1 MLIVAGVALLWAT
14 AVFGRL
20 GYLQLY
26 RHRDYLLRAQRQQQ
40 RIIEISPKRGAIFD
54 RNMHALAMSI
64 KVDSAFAIPNEIID
78 KPLAAQLL
86 SGVLGVPAD
95 VVEARLD
102 SSLNFVWIER
112 KLTAEKSEAITS
124 LNLKGVYTQA
134 ENKRFYPKADL
145 ASHVVGF
152 VDVDEKG
159 LGGVE
164 YALDSQV
171 RGKSEKI
178 VMMADAHQK
187 WFDGAEARRDRG
199 ADVVLTL
206 DEKIQYI
213 AERELAAAIA
223 RTHALNGTVIVMN
236 PNNGELLAV
245 ANWPTFDPNA
255 TTGIPA
261 EARMNRAVTA
271 SYEPGSTFK
280 LITLAAAFDQGLTNP
295 DEVIDCENGATYVA
309 GHKIHDHKRFGLMTV
324 SNILAQS
331 SDVGAI
337 KIAERLGASKFYDY
351 IRAFGFGAVTGVDL
365 PGEGRGQLHP
375 LANWSPIS
383 IGAVSMGQEVGVT
396 PIQLITAV
404 SAIANG
410 GTLYKPHI
418 VAEVRKGET
427 VLAREGLLAA
437 GEPRRVI
444 QPETAATLR
453 GLMEGVILNGTGK
466 LARLDGWTAAGKTG
480 SAQKID
486 PNTGRYSPTQL
497 IASFTGFAP
506 INNPAVAILVSL
518 DSPVGLH
525 EGGMVAAPV
534 FKRIA
539 EQVLP
544 YLDVTPNV
552 PVNQQLVQ
560 ASYKKHLQSE
570 PENLEDFTPADFMLL
585 PEQPEAVASSDAET
599 QAAKNF
605 APSSHLTLNV
615 TADEDTEISIPDFS
629 GKTMRDVTGMCL
641 RLGLDP
647 VLVGTNLATEQTP
660 AAGSQV
666 RRGSR
671 VTVQFGTPPVKSTT
685 TARAVRTQKPLPV
698 SQPLKASSPLQAQPL
713 QISQARR
720 AQSLKVSRQS
730 KASRISKAARK
741 HTRHR
746 Y

>member
-1 MLIVAGVALLWAT
+1 MQQTRAHVRLLIVAGVALLWAT

-26 RHRDYLLRAQRQQQ
+26 RHGDYLLRAQRQQQ
-40 RIIEISPKRGAIFD
+40 RIIEISPKRGAIYD

-64 KVDSAFAIPNEIID
+64 KVDSAFAIPNEIKD
-78 KPLAAQLL
+78 KALAAQLL
-86 SGVLGVPAD
+86 SGVLGIPAD
-95 VVEARLD
+95 LVESRLE
-102 SSLNFVWIER
+102 SSQNFVWIER
-112 KLTAEKSEAITS
+112 KLTPEKSEAIIA

-159 LGGVE
+159 LGGIE
-164 YALDSQV
+164 YALDNQI

-199 ADVVLTL
+199 ANVVLTL

-213 AERELAAAIA
+213 AERELAAAINK
-223 RTHALNGTVIVMN
+223 THAMAGTVVVMN

-255 TTGIPA
+255 ASAAIPA
-261 EARMNRAVTA
+261 EFRMNRAISA
-271 SYEPGSTFK
+271 LYEPGSTFK
-280 LITLAAAFDQGLTNP
+280 LITLAAAFDQGITNP
-295 DEVIDCENGATYVA
+295 DEVFDCENGATYVA
-309 GHKIHDHKRFGLMTV
+309 GHKIRDHKRFGMLSV
-324 SNILAQS
+324 ADILAQS

-337 KIAERLGASKFYDY
+337 KIAERLGAPKFYDY
-351 IRAFGFGAVTGVDL
+351 IRAFGFGTPTGVDL
-365 PGEGRGQLHP
+365 PGESRGLLRP
-375 LANWSPIS
+375 LTGWTPIS
-383 IGAVSMGQEVGVT
+383 IGAISMGQEVGVT
-396 PIQLITAV
+396 PLQLISAV

-418 VAEVRKGET
+418 VAEVRRGET
-427 VLAREGLLAA
+427 VLPREGLLAA
-437 GEPRRVI
+437 SEPRRVI

-453 GLMEGVILNGTGK
+453 RLMEGVVLNGTGK
-466 LARLDGWTAAGKTG
+466 LARLDGWTSAGKTG

-518 DSPVGLH
+518 DSPIGLH

-534 FKRIA
+534 FKRVA

-544 YLDVTPNV
+544 YLEVSPDVPGNER
-552 PVNQQLVQ
+552 LVQ
-560 ASYKKHLQSE
+560 AAYKKQAQNDA
-570 PENLEDFTPADFMLL
+570 ENLEDFTPSDFSLL
-585 PEQPEAVASSDAET
+585 PEQPETVSSSAET
-599 QAAKNF
+599 RLTSNF
-605 APSSHLTLNV
+605 NPSSHLTLAV

-629 GKTMRDVTGMCL
+629 GKTMRDVTEMCL

-660 AAGSQV
+660 QAGSQV

-671 VTVQFGTPPVKSTT
+671 ITVQFGSLSMKSAATPRV
-685 TARAVRTQKPLPV
+685 VRSAKPLRV
-698 SQPLKASSPLQAQPL
+698 AQP
-713 QISQARR
+713 S
-720 AQSLKVSRQS
+720 KVAKR
-730 KASRISKAARK
+730 

-746 Y
+746 H

>member
-1 MLIVAGVALLWAT
+1 MQQTRAHVRLLIVAGVALLWAT

-40 RIIEISPKRGAIFD
+40 RIIEISPKRGAIYD

-64 KVDSAFAIPNEIID
+64 KVDSAFAIPNEIKD
-78 KPLAAQLL
+78 KALAAQLL
-86 SGVLGVPAD
+86 SGVLGLPAD
-95 VVEARLD
+95 LVESRLD
-102 SSLNFVWIER
+102 SSQNFVWIER
-112 KLTAEKSEAITS
+112 KLTPEKSEAITA

-145 ASHVVGF
+145 ASHVLGF

-159 LGGVE
+159 LGGIE
-164 YALDSQV
+164 YGLDNQI

-199 ADVVLTL
+199 ANVVLTL

-213 AERELAAAIA
+213 AERELAAAINK
-223 RTHALNGTVIVMN
+223 THALAGSVVVMN
-236 PNNGELLAV
+236 PNSGELLAV

-255 TTGIPA
+255 ASAGTPA
-261 EARMNRAVTA
+261 EFRMNRAISA
-271 SYEPGSTFK
+271 LYEPGSTFK
-280 LITLAAAFDQGLTNP
+280 LITLAAAFDQGITKP
-295 DEVIDCENGATYVA
+295 DEVFDCENGATYVA
-309 GHKIHDHKRFGLMTV
+309 GHKIHDHKRFGMLSV
-324 SNILAQS
+324 ADILALS

-337 KIAERLGASKFYDY
+337 KIAERLGAPKFYDY
-351 IRAFGFGAVTGVDL
+351 IHAFGFGTPTGVDL
-365 PGEGRGQLHP
+365 PGESRGLLRP
-375 LANWSPIS
+375 LTGWSPIS
-383 IGAVSMGQEVGVT
+383 IGAISMGQEVGVT
-396 PIQLITAV
+396 PLQLISAV

-418 VAEVRKGET
+418 VAEVRRGET
-427 VLAREGLLAA
+427 ALPREGLLAPS
-437 GEPRRVI
+437 EPRRVI

-453 GLMEGVILNGTGK
+453 RLMEGVVLNGTGK
-466 LARLDGWTAAGKTG
+466 LARLDGWTSAGKTG

-506 INNPAVAILVSL
+506 INNPAVTILVSL
-518 DSPVGLH
+518 DSPIGLH

-534 FKRIA
+534 FKRVA

-544 YLDVTPNV
+544 YLDVSPDV
-552 PVNQQLVQ
+552 PVNERLVQ
-560 ASYKKHLQSE
+560 AAYKKQAQSDAA
-570 PENLEDFTPADFMLL
+570 NLEDFTPSDFVLL
-585 PEQPEAVASSDAET
+585 PEEPEAVTSSAEPHLMTSNLNPASYV
-599 QAAKNF
+599 
-605 APSSHLTLNV
+605 TLAV

-629 GKTMRDVTGMCL
+629 GKTMRDVTEMCL

-647 VLVGTNLATEQTP
+647 VLVGTNLATEQIP

-671 VTVQFGTPPVKSTT
+671 ITVQFGTPQATSAPTPK
-685 TARAVRTQKPLPV
+685 AVRAAR
-698 SQPLKASSPLQAQPL
+698 PLKVAQH
-713 QISQARR
+713 
-720 AQSLKVSRQS
+720 
-730 KASRISKAARK
+730 SKAARK
-741 HTRHR
+741 RVRHKH
-746 Y
+746 

>member
-1 MLIVAGVALLWAT
+1 LLIVAGVALLWAT

-40 RIIEISPKRGAIFD
+40 RIIEISPKRGAIYD

-64 KVDSAFAIPNEIID
+64 KVDSAFAIPNEIKD
-78 KPLAAQLL
+78 KALAAQLL
-86 SGVLGVPAD
+86 SGVLGIPAD
-95 VVEARLD
+95 LVESRLD
-102 SSLNFVWIER
+102 SSQNFVWIER
-112 KLTAEKSEAITS
+112 KLTPEKSEAITA

-145 ASHVVGF
+145 ASHVLGF

-159 LGGVE
+159 LGGIE
-164 YALDSQV
+164 YALDSQI

-199 ADVVLTL
+199 ANVVLTL

-213 AERELAAAIA
+213 AERELAAAINK
-223 RTHALNGTVIVMN
+223 THAMAGTVVVMN

-255 TTGIPA
+255 ASAGTPA
-261 EARMNRAVTA
+261 EFRMNRAVSA
-271 SYEPGSTFK
+271 LYEPGSTFK
-280 LITLAAAFDQGLTNP
+280 LITLAAAFDQGITNP
-295 DEVIDCENGATYVA
+295 DEVFDCENGATYVA
-309 GHKIHDHKRFGLMTV
+309 GHKIHDHKRFGMLTV
-324 SNILAQS
+324 ADILAQS

-337 KIAERLGASKFYDY
+337 KIAERLGAPKFYDY
-351 IRAFGFGAVTGVDL
+351 IRAFGFGTPTGVDL
-365 PGEGRGQLHP
+365 PGESRGLLRP
-375 LANWSPIS
+375 LTGWTPIS
-383 IGAVSMGQEVGVT
+383 IGAISMGQEVGVT
-396 PIQLITAV
+396 PLQLISAV

-418 VAEVRKGET
+418 VAEVRRGDT
-427 VLAREGLLAA
+427 VVPREGLLATS
-437 GEPRRVI
+437 EPRRVI

-453 GLMEGVILNGTGK
+453 RLMEGVVLNGTGTR
-466 LARLDGWTAAGKTG
+466 ARLDGWTSAGKTG

-518 DSPVGLH
+518 DSPIGLH

-534 FKRIA
+534 FKRVA

-544 YLDVTPNV
+544 YLEVSPDV
-552 PVNQQLVQ
+552 PVNERLVQ
-560 ASYKKHLQSE
+560 AAYKKQAQNE
-570 PENLEDFTPADFMLL
+570 AENLEDFTPSDFSLL
-585 PEQPEAVASSDAET
+585 PEQPEALTSSAET
-599 QAAKNF
+599 HSTSNF
-605 APSSHLTLNV
+605 NPSSHLTLAV

-629 GKTMRDVTGMCL
+629 GKTMRDVTEMCL

-671 VTVQFGTPPVKSTT
+671 ITVQFGTPAMKSPATVKPVKS
-685 TARAVRTQKPLPV
+685 AKPLRI
-698 SQPLKASSPLQAQPL
+698 AQP
-713 QISQARR
+713 S
-720 AQSLKVSRQS
+720 KVA
-730 KASRISKAARK
+730 KK
-741 HTRHR
+741 HVRHR
-746 Y
+746 H

>member
-40 RIIEISPKRGAIFD
+40 RIIEISPKRGAIYD

-64 KVDSAFAIPNEIID
+64 KVDSAFAIPNEIKD
-78 KPLAAQLL
+78 KALAAQLL
-86 SGVLGVPAD
+86 SGVLGIPAD
-95 VVEARLD
+95 LVESRLD
-102 SSLNFVWIER
+102 SSQNFVWIER
-112 KLTAEKSEAITS
+112 KLTPEKSEAITA

-145 ASHVVGF
+145 ASHVLGF

-159 LGGVE
+159 LGGIE
-164 YALDSQV
+164 YALDSQI

-199 ADVVLTL
+199 ANVVLTL

-213 AERELAAAIA
+213 AERELAAAINK
-223 RTHALNGTVIVMN
+223 THALAGTVVVMN

-255 TTGIPA
+255 ASAGTPA
-261 EARMNRAVTA
+261 ESRMNRAISA
-271 SYEPGSTFK
+271 LYEPGSTFK
-280 LITLAAAFDQGLTNP
+280 LITLAAAFDQGITNP
-295 DEVIDCENGATYVA
+295 DEVFDCENGATYVA
-309 GHKIHDHKRFGLMTV
+309 GHKIHDHKRFGLLTV
-324 SNILAQS
+324 ADILALS

-337 KIAERLGASKFYDY
+337 KIAERLGAPKFYDY
-351 IRAFGFGAVTGVDL
+351 IHAFGFGTPTGVDL
-365 PGEGRGQLHP
+365 PGESRGLLRP
-375 LANWSPIS
+375 LVNWSPIS
-383 IGAVSMGQEVGVT
+383 IGAISMGQEVGVT
-396 PIQLITAV
+396 PVQLISAV

-410 GTLYKPHI
+410 GMLYKPHI
-418 VAEVRKGET
+418 VAEVRRGET
-427 VLAREGLLAA
+427 VLPREGLLAA
-437 GEPRRVI
+437 SEPRRVI

-453 GLMEGVILNGTGK
+453 RLMEGVVLNGTGK
-466 LARLDGWTAAGKTG
+466 LARLDGWTSAGKTG

-534 FKRIA
+534 FKRVA

-544 YLDVTPNV
+544 YLDVSPDV
-552 PVNQQLVQ
+552 PVNERLVQ
-560 ASYKKHLQSE
+560 AAYKKQAQSDA
-570 PENLEDFTPADFMLL
+570 ENLEDFTSFGFV
-585 PEQPEAVASSDAET
+585 AVA
-599 QAAKNF
+599 
-605 APSSHLTLNV
+605 
-615 TADEDTEISIPDFS
+615 
-629 GKTMRDVTGMCL
+629 R
-641 RLGLDP
+641 
-647 VLVGTNLATEQTP
+647 
-660 AAGSQV
+660 
-666 RRGSR
+666 
-671 VTVQFGTPPVKSTT
+671 TT
-685 TARAVRTQKPLPV
+685 
-698 SQPLKASSPLQAQPL
+698 
-713 QISQARR
+713 
-720 AQSLKVSRQS
+720 
-730 KASRISKAARK
+730 
-741 HTRHR
+741 
-746 Y
+746 

>member
-1 MLIVAGVALLWAT
+1 MQQSRAHVRLLIVAGVALLWVT

-40 RIIEISPKRGAIFD
+40 RIIEISPKRGAIYD

-64 KVDSAFAIPNEIID
+64 KVDSAFAIPNEIKD
-78 KPLAAQLL
+78 KQLAAQLL
-86 SGVLGVPAD
+86 SGVLGLPAD
-95 VVEARLD
+95 LVESRLD
-102 SSLNFVWIER
+102 SSQNFVWIER
-112 KLTAEKSEAITS
+112 KLTPEKSEAITA

-145 ASHVVGF
+145 ASHVLGF

-159 LGGVE
+159 LGGIE
-164 YALDSQV
+164 YALDSQI

-199 ADVVLTL
+199 ANVVLTL

-213 AERELAAAIA
+213 AERELAAAINK
-223 RTHALNGTVIVMN
+223 THALAGTVVVMN
-236 PNNGELLAV
+236 PNNGELFAV

-255 TTGIPA
+255 ASAGTPA
-261 EARMNRAVTA
+261 EFRMNRAVSA
-271 SYEPGSTFK
+271 LYEPGSTFK
-280 LITLAAAFDQGLTNP
+280 LITLAAAFDQGITNP
-295 DEVIDCENGATYVA
+295 DEVFDCENGATYVA
-309 GHKIHDHKRFGLMTV
+309 GHKIHDHKHFGLLTV
-324 SNILAQS
+324 ADILAQS

-337 KIAERLGASKFYDY
+337 KIAERLGAPKFYDY
-351 IRAFGFGAVTGVDL
+351 IHAFGFGTPTGVDL
-365 PGEGRGQLHP
+365 PGESRGLLRP
-375 LANWSPIS
+375 LTGWTPIS
-383 IGAVSMGQEVGVT
+383 IGAISMGQEVGVT
-396 PIQLITAV
+396 PLQLISAV

-410 GTLYKPHI
+410 GMLYKPHI
-418 VAEVRKGET
+418 VAEVRRGDT
-427 VLAREGLLAA
+427 VLPREGLLVAS
-437 GEPRRVI
+437 EPRRVI

-453 GLMEGVILNGTGK
+453 RLMEGVVLNGTGTR
-466 LARLDGWTAAGKTG
+466 ARLDGWTSAGKTG

-518 DSPVGLH
+518 DSPIGLH

-544 YLDVTPNV
+544 YLEVSPDV
-552 PVNQQLVQ
+552 PVNERLVQ
-560 ASYKKHLQSE
+560 AAYKKQAQNDA
-570 PENLEDFTPADFMLL
+570 ENLEDFTPSDFSLL
-585 PEQPEAVASSDAET
+585 PEQPEAVTSSAET
-599 QAAKNF
+599 HSTSNLN
-605 APSSHLTLNV
+605 PSSHLTLAV

-629 GKTMRDVTGMCL
+629 GKTMRDVTEMCL

-660 AAGSQV
+660 EAGSQV

-671 VTVQFGTPPVKSTT
+671 ITVQFGTPAMKST
-685 TARAVRTQKPLPV
+685 AAGNGFKSAKPLRV
-698 SQPLKASSPLQAQPL
+698 AQP
-713 QISQARR
+713 S
-720 AQSLKVSRQS
+720 KVAKQ
-730 KASRISKAARK
+730 
-741 HTRHR
+741 HVRHR
-746 Y
+746 H

>member
-40 RIIEISPKRGAIFD
+40 RIIEISPKRGAIYD

-64 KVDSAFAIPNEIID
+64 KVDSAFAIPNEIKD
-78 KPLAAQLL
+78 KALAAQLL
-86 SGVLGVPAD
+86 SGVLGIPAD
-95 VVEARLD
+95 LVESRLD
-102 SSLNFVWIER
+102 SSQNFVWIER
-112 KLTAEKSEAITS
+112 KLTPEKSEAITA

-145 ASHVVGF
+145 ASHVLGF

-159 LGGVE
+159 LGGIE
-164 YALDSQV
+164 YALDSQI

-199 ADVVLTL
+199 ANVVLTL

-213 AERELAAAIA
+213 AERELAAAINK
-223 RTHALNGTVIVMN
+223 THAMAGTVVVMN

-255 TTGIPA
+255 ASAGTPA
-261 EARMNRAVTA
+261 EFRMNRAVSA
-271 SYEPGSTFK
+271 LYEPGSTFK
-280 LITLAAAFDQGLTNP
+280 LITLAAAFDQGITNP
-295 DEVIDCENGATYVA
+295 DEVFDCENGATYVA
-309 GHKIHDHKRFGLMTV
+309 GHKIHDHKRFGMLTV
-324 SNILAQS
+324 ADILAQS

-337 KIAERLGASKFYDY
+337 KIAERLGAPKFYDY
-351 IRAFGFGAVTGVDL
+351 IRAFGFGTPTGVDL
-365 PGEGRGQLHP
+365 PGESRGLLRP
-375 LANWSPIS
+375 LTGWTPIS
-383 IGAVSMGQEVGVT
+383 IGAISMGQEVGVT
-396 PIQLITAV
+396 PLQLISAV

-418 VAEVRKGET
+418 VAEVRRGDT
-427 VLAREGLLAA
+427 VVPREGLLATS
-437 GEPRRVI
+437 EPRRVI

-453 GLMEGVILNGTGK
+453 RLMEGVVLNGTGTR
-466 LARLDGWTAAGKTG
+466 ARLDGWTSAGKTG

-518 DSPVGLH
+518 DSPIGLH

-534 FKRIA
+534 FKRVA

-544 YLDVTPNV
+544 YLEVSPDV
-552 PVNQQLVQ
+552 PVNERLVQ
-560 ASYKKHLQSE
+560 AAYKKQAQNE
-570 PENLEDFTPADFMLL
+570 AENLEDFTPSDFSLL
-585 PEQPEAVASSDAET
+585 PEQPEALTSSAET
-599 QAAKNF
+599 HSTSNF
-605 APSSHLTLNV
+605 NPSSHLTLAV

-629 GKTMRDVTGMCL
+629 GKTMRDVTEMCL

-671 VTVQFGTPPVKSTT
+671 ITVQFGTPAMKSTATVKPVKS
-685 TARAVRTQKPLPV
+685 AKPLRI
-698 SQPLKASSPLQAQPL
+698 AQP
-713 QISQARR
+713 S
-720 AQSLKVSRQS
+720 KVA
-730 KASRISKAARK
+730 KK
-741 HTRHR
+741 HVRHR
-746 Y
+746 H

>member
-1 MLIVAGVALLWAT
+1 MQQTRAHVRLLIVAGVALLWAT
-14 AVFGRL
+14 AVFCRL

-26 RHRDYLLRAQRQQQ
+26 RHGDYLLRAQRQQQ
-40 RIIEISPKRGAIFD
+40 RIIEISPKRGAIYD

-64 KVDSAFAIPNEIID
+64 KVDSAFAIPNEIKD
-78 KPLAAQLL
+78 KALAAQLL
-86 SGVLGVPAD
+86 SGVLGLPAD
-95 VVEARLD
+95 LVESRLD
-102 SSLNFVWIER
+102 SSQNFVWIER
-112 KLTAEKSEAITS
+112 KLTPEKSEAITA

-145 ASHVVGF
+145 ASHVLGF

-159 LGGVE
+159 LGGIE
-164 YALDSQV
+164 YALDNQI

-199 ADVVLTL
+199 ANVVLTL

-213 AERELAAAIA
+213 AERELATAINK
-223 RTHALNGTVIVMN
+223 THALAGTVVVMN

-255 TTGIPA
+255 ASAGTPA
-261 EARMNRAVTA
+261 ESRMNRAVSA
-271 SYEPGSTFK
+271 LYEPGSTFK
-280 LITLAAAFDQGLTNP
+280 LITLAAAFDQGITNP
-295 DEVIDCENGATYVA
+295 DEVFDCENGATYVA
-309 GHKIHDHKRFGLMTV
+309 GHKIHDHKRFGLLTV
-324 SNILAQS
+324 SEILALS

-337 KIAERLGASKFYDY
+337 KIAERLGAPKFYDY
-351 IRAFGFGAVTGVDL
+351 IHAFGFGTPTGVDL
-365 PGEGRGQLHP
+365 PGESRGLLHP
-375 LANWSPIS
+375 LVNWSPIS

-396 PIQLITAV
+396 PLQLISAV

-410 GTLYKPHI
+410 GNLYKPHI
-418 VAEVRKGET
+418 VAEVRRGET
-427 VLAREGLLAA
+427 VLPREGLLAA
-437 GEPRRVI
+437 SEPRRVI

-453 GLMEGVILNGTGK
+453 RLMEGVVLNGTGK
-466 LARLDGWTAAGKTG
+466 LARLDGWTSAGKTG

-534 FKRIA
+534 FKRVA

-544 YLDVTPNV
+544 YLEVSPDV

-560 ASYKKHLQSE
+560 AAYKKQMQSDA
-570 PENLEDFTPADFMLL
+570 ENLEDFTPADLLLL
-585 PEQPEAVASSDAET
+585 PEQPEAVFSSAET
-599 QAAKNF
+599 HSTSNLS
-605 APSSHLTLNV
+605 PTSHLTLAV

-629 GKTMRDVTGMCL
+629 GKTMRDVTEMCL

-660 AAGSQV
+660 APGSQV

-671 VTVQFGTPPVKSTT
+671 ITVQFGAPPMKSTT
-685 TARAVRTQKPLPV
+685 TAKSVKSAKPLKV
-698 SQPLKASSPLQAQPL
+698 AQP
-713 QISQARR
+713 SKVAKKHAR
-720 AQSLKVSRQS
+720 Q
-730 KASRISKAARK
+730 
-741 HTRHR
+741 RH
-746 Y
+746 

>member
-1 MLIVAGVALLWAT
+1 MQQTRAHVRLLIVAGVALLWAT

-40 RIIEISPKRGAIFD
+40 RIIEISPKRGAIYD

-64 KVDSAFAIPNEIID
+64 KVDSAFAIPNEIKD
-78 KPLAAQLL
+78 KALAAQLL
-86 SGVLGVPAD
+86 SGVLGLPAD
-95 VVEARLD
+95 LVESRLD
-102 SSLNFVWIER
+102 SSQNFVWIER
-112 KLTAEKSEAITS
+112 KLTPEKSEAITA

-145 ASHVVGF
+145 ASHVLGF

-159 LGGVE
+159 LGGIE
-164 YALDSQV
+164 YGLDNQI

-199 ADVVLTL
+199 ANVVLTL

-213 AERELAAAIA
+213 AERELAAAINK
-223 RTHALNGTVIVMN
+223 THALAGSVVVMN

-255 TTGIPA
+255 ASAGTPA
-261 EARMNRAVTA
+261 EFRMNRAISA
-271 SYEPGSTFK
+271 LYEPGSTFK
-280 LITLAAAFDQGLTNP
+280 LITLAAAFDQGITKP
-295 DEVIDCENGATYVA
+295 DEVFDCENGATYVA
-309 GHKIHDHKRFGLMTV
+309 GHKIHDHKRFGMLSV
-324 SNILAQS
+324 ADILALS

-337 KIAERLGASKFYDY
+337 KIAERLGAPKFYDY
-351 IRAFGFGAVTGVDL
+351 IHAFGFGTPTGVDL
-365 PGEGRGQLHP
+365 PGESRGLLRP
-375 LANWSPIS
+375 LTGWSPIS
-383 IGAVSMGQEVGVT
+383 IGAISMGQEVGVT
-396 PIQLITAV
+396 PLQLISAV

-418 VAEVRKGET
+418 VAEVRRGET
-427 VLAREGLLAA
+427 ALPREGLLAPS
-437 GEPRRVI
+437 EPRRVI

-453 GLMEGVILNGTGK
+453 RLMEGVVLNGTGK
-466 LARLDGWTAAGKTG
+466 LARLDGWTSAGKTG

-506 INNPAVAILVSL
+506 INNPAVTILVSL
-518 DSPVGLH
+518 DSPIGLH

-534 FKRIA
+534 FKRVA

-544 YLDVTPNV
+544 YLDVSPDV
-552 PVNQQLVQ
+552 PVNERLVQ
-560 ASYKKHLQSE
+560 AAYKKQAQSDAA
-570 PENLEDFTPADFMLL
+570 NLEDFTPSDFVLL
-585 PEQPEAVASSDAET
+585 PEEPEAVTSSAEPHLMTSNLNPASYV
-599 QAAKNF
+599 
-605 APSSHLTLNV
+605 TLAV

-629 GKTMRDVTGMCL
+629 GKTMRDVTEMCL

-647 VLVGTNLATEQTP
+647 VLVGTNLATEQIP

-671 VTVQFGTPPVKSTT
+671 ITVQFGTPQATSAPTPK
-685 TARAVRTQKPLPV
+685 AVRAAR
-698 SQPLKASSPLQAQPL
+698 PLKVAQH
-713 QISQARR
+713 
-720 AQSLKVSRQS
+720 
-730 KASRISKAARK
+730 SKAARK
-741 HTRHR
+741 RVRHKH
-746 Y
+746 

>member
-1 MLIVAGVALLWAT
+1 MQQSRAHVRLLIVAGVALLWAT

-40 RIIEISPKRGAIFD
+40 RIIEISPKRGAIYD

-64 KVDSAFAIPNEIID
+64 KVDSAFAIPNEIKD

-86 SGVLGVPAD
+86 SGVLGLPAD
-95 VVEARLD
+95 LVESRLD
-102 SSLNFVWIER
+102 SSQNFVWIER
-112 KLTAEKSEAITS
+112 KLTPEKSEAITA

-145 ASHVVGF
+145 ASHVLGF

-159 LGGVE
+159 LGGIE
-164 YALDSQV
+164 YALDSQI

-199 ADVVLTL
+199 ANVVLTL

-213 AERELAAAIA
+213 AERELAAAINK
-223 RTHALNGTVIVMN
+223 THALAGTVVVMN

-255 TTGIPA
+255 ASAGTPA
-261 EARMNRAVTA
+261 EFRMNRAVSA
-271 SYEPGSTFK
+271 LYEPGSTFK
-280 LITLAAAFDQGLTNP
+280 LITLAAAFDQGITSP
-295 DEVIDCENGATYVA
+295 DEVFDCENGAIYVA
-309 GHKIHDHKRFGLMTV
+309 GHKIHDHKRFGMLTV
-324 SNILAQS
+324 ADILALS

-337 KIAERLGASKFYDY
+337 KIAERLGAPKFYDY
-351 IRAFGFGAVTGVDL
+351 IHAFGFGTPTGIDL
-365 PGEGRGQLHP
+365 PGESRGLLRP

-383 IGAVSMGQEVGVT
+383 IGAISMGQEVGVT
-396 PIQLITAV
+396 PLQLISAV

-410 GTLYKPHI
+410 GMLYKPHI
-418 VAEVRKGET
+418 VGEVRHGDT
-427 VLAREGLLAA
+427 VLPREGTMVAS
-437 GEPRRVI
+437 EPRRVI

-453 GLMEGVILNGTGK
+453 RLMEGVVLNGTGK
-466 LARLDGWTAAGKTG
+466 LARLDGWTSAGKTG

-506 INNPAVAILVSL
+506 INNPAVTILVSL
-518 DSPVGLH
+518 DSPIGLH

-534 FKRIA
+534 FKRVA

-544 YLDVTPNV
+544 YLDVSPDV
-552 PVNQQLVQ
+552 PVNERLVQ
-560 ASYKKHLQSE
+560 ATYKKQAQSDA
-570 PENLEDFTPADFMLL
+570 ENLEDFTPSDLLLL
-585 PEQPEAVASSDAET
+585 PEQPEPASSSAET
-599 QAAKNF
+599 HSTSNLN
-605 APSSHLTLNV
+605 PGSHLTLAV

-629 GKTMRDVTGMCL
+629 GKTMRDVTEMCL

-671 VTVQFGTPPVKSTT
+671 ITVQFGAPAMKSTAT
-685 TARAVRTQKPLPV
+685 GNGFKSAKPLRV
-698 SQPLKASSPLQAQPL
+698 AQP
-713 QISQARR
+713 S
-720 AQSLKVSRQS
+720 KVA
-730 KASRISKAARK
+730 KKDV
-741 HTRHR
+741 RHR
-746 Y
+746 H

>member
-1 MLIVAGVALLWAT
+1 MQQTRAHVRLLIVAGVALLWAT

-40 RIIEISPKRGAIFD
+40 RIIEISPKRGAIYD

-64 KVDSAFAIPNEIID
+64 KVDSAFAIPNEIKD

-86 SGVLGVPAD
+86 SGVLGIPAD
-95 VVEARLD
+95 LVESRLD
-102 SSLNFVWIER
+102 SSQNFVWIER
-112 KLTAEKSEAITS
+112 KLTPEKSEAITA

-145 ASHVVGF
+145 ASHVLGF

-159 LGGVE
+159 LGGIE
-164 YALDSQV
+164 YALDNQI

-199 ADVVLTL
+199 ANVVLTL

-213 AERELAAAIA
+213 AERELAAAINK
-223 RTHALNGTVIVMN
+223 THALAGTVVVMN

-255 TTGIPA
+255 ASAGTPA
-261 EARMNRAVTA
+261 EFRMNRAVSA
-271 SYEPGSTFK
+271 LYEPGSTFK
-280 LITLAAAFDQGLTNP
+280 LITLAAAFDQGITNP
-295 DEVIDCENGATYVA
+295 DEVFDCENGATYVA
-309 GHKIHDHKRFGLMTV
+309 GHKIHDHKRFGMLTV
-324 SNILAQS
+324 ADILAQS

-337 KIAERLGASKFYDY
+337 KIAERLGAPKFYDY
-351 IRAFGFGAVTGVDL
+351 IRAFGFGTPTGVDL
-365 PGEGRGQLHP
+365 PGESRGLLRP
-375 LANWSPIS
+375 LTGWTPIS
-383 IGAVSMGQEVGVT
+383 IGAISMGQEVGVT
-396 PIQLITAV
+396 PLQLISAV

-418 VAEVRKGET
+418 VAEVRRGDT
-427 VLAREGLLAA
+427 AVRREGLLLATS
-437 GEPRRVI
+437 EPRRVI

-453 GLMEGVILNGTGK
+453 RLMEGVVLNGTGTR
-466 LARLDGWTAAGKTG
+466 ARLDGWTSAGKTG

-544 YLDVTPNV
+544 YLEVSPDV
-552 PVNQQLVQ
+552 PVNERLVQ
-560 ASYKKHLQSE
+560 TAYKKQAQNDA
-570 PENLEDFTPADFMLL
+570 ENLEDFTPSDFSLL
-585 PEQPEAVASSDAET
+585 PEQPEAVTSSAET
-599 QAAKNF
+599 ASTSNLNL
-605 APSSHLTLNV
+605 SSHLTLAV

-629 GKTMRDVTGMCL
+629 GKTMRDVTEMCL

-671 VTVQFGTPPVKSTT
+671 ITVRFGSPAMKSTVT
-685 TARAVRTQKPLPV
+685 GNVFKSAKPLRV
-698 SQPLKASSPLQAQPL
+698 AQP
-713 QISQARR
+713 S
-720 AQSLKVSRQS
+720 KVA
-730 KASRISKAARK
+730 KK
-741 HTRHR
+741 HVRHR
-746 Y
+746 H

>member
-1 MLIVAGVALLWAT
+1 MQQTRAHVRLLIVAGVALLWAT

-40 RIIEISPKRGAIFD
+40 RIIEISPKRGAIYD

-64 KVDSAFAIPNEIID
+64 KVDSAFAIPNEIKD
-78 KPLAAQLL
+78 KALAAQLL
-86 SGVLGVPAD
+86 SGVLGIPAD
-95 VVEARLD
+95 LVESRLD
-102 SSLNFVWIER
+102 SSQNFVWIER
-112 KLTAEKSEAITS
+112 KLTPEKSEAITA

-145 ASHVVGF
+145 ASHVLGF

-159 LGGVE
+159 LGGIE
-164 YALDSQV
+164 YALDSQI

-199 ADVVLTL
+199 ANVVLTL

-213 AERELAAAIA
+213 AERELAAAINK
-223 RTHALNGTVIVMN
+223 THAMAGTVVVMN

-255 TTGIPA
+255 ASAGTPA
-261 EARMNRAVTA
+261 EFRMNRAVSA
-271 SYEPGSTFK
+271 LYEPGSTFK
-280 LITLAAAFDQGLTNP
+280 LITLAAAFDQGITNP
-295 DEVIDCENGATYVA
+295 DEVFDCENGATYVA
-309 GHKIHDHKRFGLMTV
+309 GHKIHDHKRFGMLTV
-324 SNILAQS
+324 ADILAQS

-337 KIAERLGASKFYDY
+337 KIAERLGAPKFYDY
-351 IRAFGFGAVTGVDL
+351 IRAFGFGTPTGVDL
-365 PGEGRGQLHP
+365 PGESRGLLRP
-375 LANWSPIS
+375 LTGWTPIS
-383 IGAVSMGQEVGVT
+383 IGAISMGQEVGVT
-396 PIQLITAV
+396 PLQLISAV

-418 VAEVRKGET
+418 VAEVRRGDT
-427 VLAREGLLAA
+427 VVPREGLLATS
-437 GEPRRVI
+437 EPRRVI

-453 GLMEGVILNGTGK
+453 RLMEGVVLNGTGTR
-466 LARLDGWTAAGKTG
+466 ARLDGWTSAGKTG

-518 DSPVGLH
+518 DSPIGLH

-534 FKRIA
+534 FKRVA

-544 YLDVTPNV
+544 YLEVSPDV
-552 PVNQQLVQ
+552 PVNERLVQ
-560 ASYKKHLQSE
+560 AAYKKQAQNE
-570 PENLEDFTPADFMLL
+570 AENLEDFTPSDFSLL
-585 PEQPEAVASSDAET
+585 PEQPEALTSSAET
-599 QAAKNF
+599 HSTSNF
-605 APSSHLTLNV
+605 NPSSHLTLAV

-629 GKTMRDVTGMCL
+629 GKTMRDVTEMCL

-671 VTVQFGTPPVKSTT
+671 ITVQFGTPAMKSPATVKPVKS
-685 TARAVRTQKPLPV
+685 AKPLRI
-698 SQPLKASSPLQAQPL
+698 AQP
-713 QISQARR
+713 S
-720 AQSLKVSRQS
+720 KVA
-730 KASRISKAARK
+730 KK
-741 HTRHR
+741 HVRHR
-746 Y
+746 H

>member
-26 RHRDYLLRAQRQQQ
+26 RHGDYLLRAQRQQQ
-40 RIIEISPKRGAIFD
+40 RIIEISPKRGAIYD

-64 KVDSAFAIPNEIID
+64 KVDSAFAIPNEIKD
-78 KPLAAQLL
+78 KALAAQLL
-86 SGVLGVPAD
+86 SGVLGIPAD
-95 VVEARLD
+95 LVESRLD
-102 SSLNFVWIER
+102 SSQNFVWIER
-112 KLTAEKSEAITS
+112 KLTPEKSEAIIA

-159 LGGVE
+159 LGGIE
-164 YALDSQV
+164 YALDSQI

-199 ADVVLTL
+199 ANVVLTL

-213 AERELAAAIA
+213 AERELAAAINK
-223 RTHALNGTVIVMN
+223 THALAGTVVVMN

-255 TTGIPA
+255 ASAGTPA
-261 EARMNRAVTA
+261 EFRMNRAVSA
-271 SYEPGSTFK
+271 LYEPGSTFK
-280 LITLAAAFDQGLTNP
+280 LITLAAAFDQGITNP
-295 DEVIDCENGATYVA
+295 DEVFDCENGAIYVA
-309 GHKIHDHKRFGLMTV
+309 GHKIHDHKRFGMLTV
-324 SNILAQS
+324 SDILALS

-337 KIAERLGASKFYDY
+337 KIAERLGAPKFYDY
-351 IRAFGFGAVTGVDL
+351 IHAFGFGAPTGVDL
-365 PGEGRGQLHP
+365 PGESRGLLRP
-375 LANWSPIS
+375 LSNWSPIS
-383 IGAVSMGQEVGVT
+383 IGAISMGQEVGVT
-396 PIQLITAV
+396 PLQLISAV

-410 GTLYKPHI
+410 GMLYKPHI
-418 VAEVRKGET
+418 VAEVRRGDT
-427 VLAREGLLAA
+427 VLPREGTLVAS
-437 GEPRRVI
+437 EPRRVI

-453 GLMEGVILNGTGK
+453 RLMEGVVLNGTGTR
-466 LARLDGWTAAGKTG
+466 ARLDGWTSAGKTG

-486 PNTGRYSPTQL
+486 PNTGRYSRTQL

-518 DSPVGLH
+518 DSPIGLH

-544 YLDVTPNV
+544 YLEVSPDV
-552 PVNQQLVQ
+552 PVNERLVQ
-560 ASYKKHLQSE
+560 AAYKKQAQNDA
-570 PENLEDFTPADFMLL
+570 ENLEDFTPSDFSLL
-585 PEQPEAVASSDAET
+585 PEQPEAVSSSAET
-599 QAAKNF
+599 HSTSNLN
-605 APSSHLTLNV
+605 PSSHLTLAV
-615 TADEDTEISIPDFS
+615 TADEDTEISIPDFA
-629 GKTMRDVTGMCL
+629 GKTMRDVTEMCL

-647 VLVGTNLATEQTP
+647 VLVGTSLATEQTP

-671 VTVQFGTPPVKSTT
+671 ITVQFGTPAMKSTAT
-685 TARAVRTQKPLPV
+685 GKGFKSAKPMKV
-698 SQPLKASSPLQAQPL
+698 AQP
-713 QISQARR
+713 S
-720 AQSLKVSRQS
+720 KVA
-730 KASRISKAARK
+730 KK
-741 HTRHR
+741 HVRHR
-746 Y
+746 H

>member
-1 MLIVAGVALLWAT
+1 MQQTRAHVRLLIVAGVALLWAT

-26 RHRDYLLRAQRQQQ
+26 RHRDYLFRAQRQQQ
-40 RIIEISPKRGAIFD
+40 RIIEISPKRGAIYD

-64 KVDSAFAIPNEIID
+64 KVDSAFAIPNEIKD
-78 KPLAAQLL
+78 KALAAQLL
-86 SGVLGVPAD
+86 SGVLGIPAD
-95 VVEARLD
+95 LVESRLD
-102 SSLNFVWIER
+102 SSQNFVWIER
-112 KLTAEKSEAITS
+112 KLTPEKSEAITA

-145 ASHVVGF
+145 ASHVLGF

-159 LGGVE
+159 LGGIE
-164 YALDSQV
+164 YALDSQI

-199 ADVVLTL
+199 ANVVLTL

-213 AERELAAAIA
+213 AERELAAAINK
-223 RTHALNGTVIVMN
+223 THAMAGTVVVMN

-255 TTGIPA
+255 ASAGTPA
-261 EARMNRAVTA
+261 EFRMNRAVSA
-271 SYEPGSTFK
+271 LYEPGSTFK
-280 LITLAAAFDQGLTNP
+280 LITLAAAFDQGITNP
-295 DEVIDCENGATYVA
+295 DEVFDCENGATYVA
-309 GHKIHDHKRFGLMTV
+309 GHKIHDHKRFGMLTV
-324 SNILAQS
+324 ADILAQS

-337 KIAERLGASKFYDY
+337 KIAERLGAPKFYDY
-351 IRAFGFGAVTGVDL
+351 IRAFGFGTPTGVDL
-365 PGEGRGQLHP
+365 PGESRGLLRP
-375 LANWSPIS
+375 LTGWTPIS
-383 IGAVSMGQEVGVT
+383 IGAISMGQEVGVT
-396 PIQLITAV
+396 PLQLISAV

-418 VAEVRKGET
+418 VAEVRRGDT
-427 VLAREGLLAA
+427 VVPREGLLATS
-437 GEPRRVI
+437 EPRRVI

-453 GLMEGVILNGTGK
+453 RLMEGVVLNGTGPR
-466 LARLDGWTAAGKTG
+466 ARLDGWTSAGKTG

-518 DSPVGLH
+518 DSPIGLH

-534 FKRIA
+534 FKRVA

-544 YLDVTPNV
+544 YLEVSPDV
-552 PVNQQLVQ
+552 PVNERLVQ
-560 ASYKKHLQSE
+560 AAYKKQAQNDA
-570 PENLEDFTPADFMLL
+570 ENLEDFTPSDFSLL
-585 PEQPEAVASSDAET
+585 PEQPEALTSSAET
-599 QAAKNF
+599 HSTSNF
-605 APSSHLTLNV
+605 NPSSHLTLAV

-629 GKTMRDVTGMCL
+629 GKTMRDVTEMCL

-647 VLVGTNLATEQTP
+647 GLVGTNLATEQTP
-660 AAGSQV
+660 AAGSRV

-671 VTVQFGTPPVKSTT
+671 ITVQFGTPAMKSTATVKSVKS
-685 TARAVRTQKPLPV
+685 AKPLRV
-698 SQPLKASSPLQAQPL
+698 AQP
-713 QISQARR
+713 S
-720 AQSLKVSRQS
+720 KVA
-730 KASRISKAARK
+730 KK
-741 HTRHR
+741 HVRHR
-746 Y
+746 H